1 MRHVIVTTLFCA
13 FIGSLSAGDKV
24 TINVRQPDGAIRQQL
39 LELTPLGTPAERV
52 FQFLQV
58 RLHRDGEI
66 VGRPG
71 QPYRSAMSVYLGHYF
86 EPRNLF
92 MFPTV
97 VQAFWDFDQ
106 HDKLRDIRVR
116 RVVSGM

>member
-1 MRHVIVTTLFCA
+1 MWHVIVITLFCA
-13 FIGSLSAGDKV
+13 LTGSLSAGDKV
-24 TINVRQPDGAIRQQL
+24 TINVREPDGVIRQQL
-39 LELTPLGTPAERV
+39 LQVTPLGTPAKKV
-52 FQFLQV
+52 FPFLQY
-58 RLHRDGEI
+58 RLHRDAEV

-71 QPYRSAMSVYLGHYF
+71 QPYRSAMSVHLGHYF

-97 VQAFWDFDQ
+97 VQVFWDFDQ
-106 HDKLRDIRVR
+106 HDKLRNIRVR